1 MPNVIP
7 LDQLKPGMFV
17 TKIDV
22 PWIRSPFL
30 LHQRLIRDIAD
41 INALRSA
48 GVTEVWIDPSKSQLP
63 GANGGTAANTSTT
76 SNTTR
81 QGERN
86 SIKLDRE
93 LGAAQRIRQNV
104 LKALET
110 TFAALETGT
119 PPDTAALISLIDDTL
134 GSLLR
139 NDQALMTLTHMQRT
153 AKLLLQHTFGTFSLV
168 LALAIEMKLS
178 DEEKRELG
186 LAALLHDS
194 GWLQLPMNLFAKRH
208 PYTGVEESLV
218 KEHVALTAKMVA
230 PVDSLSDRTR
240 TTLQQHHER
249 GNGSGFPASLNAE
262 AIDPLA
268 RVLAI
273 ADQYDTLV
281 HGLMDNPGLSAKGAL
296 GRMFQQAQ
304 LGLFDREIVAH
315 LIHLLGIY
323 PVGSAI
329 VLNTGEKAIVI
340 ESHRDA
346 HNQPTVAIFY
356 DQRGSASLEPVVV
369 DLRHQKP
376 QQALREVSAVLDI
389 RMPGTDPAR
398 LLTLESILG

>member
-63 GANGGTAANTSTT
+63 GSASVGTGTEPAQATPPAV
-76 SNTTR
+76 
-81 QGERN
+81 RN
-86 SIKLDRE
+86 SIKIERE

-104 LKALET
+104 IKALET

-119 PPDTAALISLIDDTL
+119 APNMAVLMPLIDDTL

-139 NDQALMTLTHMQRT
+139 NDQALMTLMHIQRT
-153 AKLLLQHTFGTFSLV
+153 AKILVQHSFGTFALV
-168 LALAIEMKLS
+168 LALAIEMNLS

-186 LAALLHDS
+186 LAALLHDA

-208 PYTGVEESLV
+208 PYTGAEESLV
-218 KEHVALTAKMVA
+218 REHVALTAKMVA
-230 PVDSLSDRTR
+230 PVDTLSARTR
-240 TTLQQHHER
+240 DTILQHHER
-249 GNGSGFPASLNAE
+249 GNGSGFPAGLKDT
-262 AIDPLA
+262 AIDTLTRILA
-268 RVLAI
+268 V
-273 ADQYDTLV
+273 ADQYDSLV

-296 GRMFQQAQ
+296 GKMFQQAQ
-304 LGLFDREIVAH
+304 LGLFDRDIVTH

-323 PVGSAI
+323 PVGSALM
-329 VLNTGEKAIVI
+329 LNTGEKALVI
-340 ESHRDA
+340 ESHRDV
-346 HNQPTVAIFY
+346 HSQPTVAIY
-356 DQRGSASLEPVVV
+356 YNQRGIASLEPVVV
-369 DLRHQKP
+369 DLRHQRP
-376 QQALREVSAVLDI
+376 QQAFREVTAVLDV
-389 RMPGTDPAR
+389 RVSGADPAR

>member
-63 GANGGTAANTSTT
+63 GGQNSQTSTT
-76 SNTTR
+76 TSSAE
-81 QGERN
+81 QPSERN

-104 LKALET
+104 LKALEN
-110 TFAALETGT
+110 TFAALENGA
-119 PPDTAALISLIDDTL
+119 PPDTAALVPLIDDTI

-139 NDQALMTLTHMQRT
+139 NDQALMTLLHMQRT
-153 AKLLLQHTFGTFSLV
+153 AKLLVQHTFGTFSLV
-168 LALAIEMKLS
+168 LALAIEMQLS
-178 DEEKRELG
+178 DDEKRELG

-208 PYTGVEESLV
+208 PFNTAEESLV
-218 KEHVALTAKMVA
+218 KEHVTLTAKMVA
-230 PVDSLSDRTR
+230 TVDTLTDRTR
-240 TTLQQHHER
+240 ATINHHHER
-249 GNGSGFPASLNAE
+249 GNGSGFPQGLGNDVE
-262 AIDPLA
+262 PLS
-268 RVLAI
+268 RVLAV
-273 ADQYDTLV
+273 ADHYDTLV

-296 GRMFQQAQ
+296 GKMFQQAQ
-304 LGLFDREIVAH
+304 LGLFDRDIVAH

-323 PVGSAI
+323 PVGSPLT
-329 VLNTGEKAIVI
+329 LNTGEKAMVV
-340 ESHRDA
+340 ESHREA
-346 HNQPTVAIFY
+346 HNLPTVAIFY
-356 DQRGSASLEPVVV
+356 NSRGSASLEPQIV

-376 QQALREVSAVLDI
+376 KQVFREVASVLDT
-389 RMPGTDPAR
+389 RVPGADPAR
-398 LLTLESILG
+398 LLTLESTLG

>member
-30 LHQRLIRDIAD
+30 MHQRLIRDIAD

-63 GANGGTAANTSTT
+63 AGNHATATPISSA
-76 SNTTR
+76 
-81 QGERN
+81 ERN
-86 SIKLDRE
+86 AIKLDRE
-93 LGAAQRIRQNV
+93 MGAAQRIRQNV

-119 PPDTAALISLIDDTL
+119 PPDTAVLLPLIDDTL

-139 NDQALMTLTHMQRT
+139 NDQALVTLMHIQRT
-153 AKLLLQHTFGTFSLV
+153 AKLLLQHTFGTFSLA
-168 LALAIEMKLS
+168 LALAIEMKLPAA
-178 DEEKRELG
+178 EMRELG
-186 LAALLHDS
+186 LAALLHDC

-208 PYTGVEESLV
+208 PYKLAEESLV
-218 KEHVALTAKMVA
+218 KEHVTLSAKMITT
-230 PVDSLSDRTR
+230 VDTLSDRTR
-240 TTLQQHHER
+240 VAINQHHER
-249 GNGSGFPASLNAE
+249 GDGSGFPSGLSE
-262 AIDPLA
+262 DAIEPLS
-268 RVLAI
+268 RVLAV
-273 ADQYDTLV
+273 ADHYDSLV
-281 HGLMDNPGLSAKGAL
+281 HGLMDNPGLPAKGAL

-304 LGLFDREIVAH
+304 LGLFDRNIIAH

-323 PVGSAI
+323 PVGSPL
-329 VLNTGEKAIVI
+329 VLNTGEKAMVV
-340 ESHRDA
+340 ESHREA
-346 HNQPTVAIFY
+346 HNLPTVAIFY

-376 QQALREVSAVLDI
+376 KQAIREVASVLDT
-389 RMPGTDPAR
+389 RLPGADPAR
-398 LLTLESILG
+398 LLTLESTLG